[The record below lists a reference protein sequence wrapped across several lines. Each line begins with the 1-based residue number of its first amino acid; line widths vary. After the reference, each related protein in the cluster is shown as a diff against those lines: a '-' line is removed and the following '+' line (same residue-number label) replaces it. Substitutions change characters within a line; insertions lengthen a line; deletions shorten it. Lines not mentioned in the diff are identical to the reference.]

1 MSERPK
7 GVYKCKQ
14 KKSKIYFHWVRP
26 KDFCQAVG
34 ASLERETG
42 LGKRNEPGS
51 SLFKI
56 PMLKSSSEGF
66 FHPLISGETTPTFAG
81 LRTVLLRKNKNRL
94 VIKLSSTV
102 LVKSAQYSGSSPH
115 PCMDK

>member
-1 MSERPK
+1 MSVPK
-7 GVYKCKQ
+7 ESINVNK
-14 KKSKIYFHWVRP
+14 KKSKIYFHWVCP

-81 LRTVLLRKNKNRL
+81 LRTVLLRKK
-94 VIKLSSTV
+94 KT
-102 LVKSAQYSGSSPH
+102 GW
-115 PCMDK
+115 